1 MKGYLKRAPLGRDA
15 PLPEPA
21 EALEEEDA

>member
-15 PLPEPA
+15 PQAEPA